1 LKDIEMNAHDVTER
15 ASLLHHRI
23 YAARIRK
30 DPELRTRAVT
40 MLERGIAANGGTV
53 GHRLWLKVLRGP
65 WDKAEALML
74 SETPEGR
81 LLRSNSPFARLIG
94 VHDTNERI
102 ALWRQAKHELSNQK
116 TLTEPSGV

>member
-1 LKDIEMNAHDVTER
+1 MSTMNAHDVTER
-15 ASLLHHRI
+15 ASLLQHRI

-30 DPELRTRAVT
+30 DPDLQARAVT

-53 GHRLWLKVLRGP
+53 GHRFWLKVLRGP
-65 WDKAEALML
+65 WDKAEDLML

-102 ALWRQAKHELSNQK
+102 ALWRQAKHELLNQK
-116 TLTEPSGV
+116 TLSEPSGV